1 MVRIETRRGRLII
14 DKLLGRRYE
23 WTIESSYW
31 RNPIIAFMAWLAIP
45 LVIYGIYTTV
55 FHTVPVALLSTLIF
69 ANVLSIMT
77 LSMGFQSIGT
87 GRLNFGPHFFLALGG
102 YTAAL
107 LNVNYNLNPAI
118 TFIAAFAVG
127 ALVGLGLSPIT
138 VISRGVYFVLFTLIL
153 PLVLYQLAYWRSDV
167 FGAETGIPGVEVL
180 FSTGD
185 IVLDLFFFFYS
196 SLAIAAVLMF
206 IYDKT
211 LRSKYG
217 LLMGVVNEDE
227 DLAQMYGINSS
238 LIKVVTFTFTS
249 GAMAAA
255 GWFLAHYQGSFA
267 GPAWLTPEI
276 LVLIL
281 LTSTLAGKG
290 AIYGQVIAAYV
301 IVVLR
306 EILRGTSGELG
317 LAILYIVMLILLF
330 ALPEGFWG
338 LYRKRRY
345 REYYPTIKVRKE
357 EVL

>member
-14 DKLLGRRYE
+14 DELFGRRYE
-23 WTIESSYW
+23 WTIEPRYW
-31 RNPIIAFMAWLAIP
+31 RNPIIVFIAWLAIP
-45 LVIYGIYTTV
+45 LVVYGIYTTV
-55 FHTVPVALLSTLIF
+55 FNLVPVALLSTLIF

-107 LNVNYNLNPAI
+107 LNVNYNINPAI

-185 IVLDLFFFFYS
+185 IVLDLFFFFYT

-206 IYDKT
+206 IYDKA

-217 LLMGVVNEDE
+217 LLMGIVNEDE

-249 GAMAAA
+249 GAMATA

-276 LVLIL
+276 LALVL

-290 AIYGQVIAAYV
+290 AIYGQVVAAYI

-317 LAILYIVMLILLF
+317 LAILYIVMLVLLF

-345 REYYPTIKVRKE
+345 REYYPTIKVRKK